1 MKLKASEI
9 VKNLRNEL
17 NLSQEEFAELINK
30 STRQLSRIEN
40 DKADLHILDI
50 VDIMIKCGKTTSD
63 LSSLVL
69 ESNDYTLFRQFANAT
84 KAYTNARDW
93 ERFDEAIT
101 QLEERYGKDHPF
113 IGLLKARFEQHADDH
128 MEINKAVALYTD
140 AVPKSIEGFSEKN
153 IENYLLRGY
162 DLFFISEMTEL
173 MRLAGDTDKAI
184 QIGQALLNNKSLK
197 SQLINSGS
205 FTYPYIVYTYLN
217 ACLSAGM
224 YNETLAEA
232 TKLHNYLIQN
242 NQLLY
247 ISHCLRIMAECYYAL
262 GEDASMYKLSC
273 LRAYHWAP
281 ILTLEWYTKHIT
293 ALCEKYGVDVN
304 EDNIPD

>member
-9 VKNLRNEL
+9 IKNLRNEL
-17 NLSQEEFAELINK
+17 KLSQEDFAELINK

-69 ESNDYTLFRQFANAT
+69 ESKDYSLFRQFTNAT
-84 KAYTNARDW
+84 RAYTNARDW
-93 ERFDEAIT
+93 ERFDEAIA
-101 QLEERYGKDHPF
+101 QLGERYGKDHPF
-113 IGLLKARFEQHADDH
+113 IGLLKARAEQHADDH

-140 AVPKSIEGFSEKN
+140 ALPKSIEGFSEEN
-153 IENYLLRGY
+153 VENYLLRGF
-162 DLFFISEMTEL
+162 DLFFIGEMAEL
-173 MRLAGDTDKAI
+173 MRLAGDTDKAL
-184 QIGQALLNNKSLK
+184 QICQALLNNKSLK
-197 SQLINSGS
+197 SQQKNNGG
-205 FTYPYIVYTYLN
+205 TYYPYLTYQYLN
-217 ACLSAGM
+217 ACLAAGM
-224 YNETLAEA
+224 YNEALTEA
-232 TKLHNYLIQN
+232 TKLHSYLIQN

-247 ISHCLRIMAECYYAL
+247 ISHCLRIMAESYFAL
-262 GEDASMYKLSC
+262 GEDASMYKLSS

-281 ILTLEWYTKHIT
+281 ILGLQWYTKHII

-304 EDNIPD
+304 EDNIP